1 MKHWTEPNGIFLI
14 RIPIEW
20 QYRNLAVA
28 DGAEESPYSFE
39 PYDEAIGCFQISCYP
54 FAELVPNPKQR
65 ALERMLKG
73 NWEHSRMDS
82 QDFDVHLFFGAKGDQ
97 ALIGKY
103 IYSRALRN
111 DPRVAKQLKIVR
123 GVLSSIVVVAPND
136 RKLAANL
143 NKYDRFVASLA
154 ASYDL
159 LYSAIESESY
169 VEIIVLSA
177 NQIDAF
183 LRLSIVL
190 AKQLQAE
197 SDDID
202 VKYLFQGED
211 EKGFVERVVFAHA
224 LELGVIDQATNDE
237 LINLYKFRNR
247 IVHRYIISS
256 LKTRDMLPIVSK
268 YLEMSE
274 RIRLVL
280 RGFEDQ
286 QVGKNFGIYG
296 RGFVRTE
303 IFDDIEIRRVHSWAN
318 DKHMLDRFKR
328 KVEEGST

>member
-14 RIPIEW
+14 NIPIEW

-28 DGAEESPYSFE
+28 NGREESPYSFE
-39 PYDEAIGCFQISCYP
+39 PYEEAIGCFQISCYP
-54 FAELVPNPKQR
+54 LAELAPNLRQR
-65 ALERMLKG
+65 ASEGKLKG
-73 NWEHSRMDS
+73 HWDHSRMDT
-82 QDFDVHLFFGAKGDQ
+82 QDFDVHLFFGADDDQ

-103 IYSRALRN
+103 IYAMTLRN
-111 DPRVAKQLKIVR
+111 DARVAKQLKIVR
-123 GVLSSIVVVAPND
+123 EVLSSIVVVPPND

-143 NKYDRFVASLA
+143 NKHDQFLASLA

-190 AKQLQAE
+190 AKQLQVE

-202 VKYLFQGED
+202 VKYLFQGAG
-211 EKGFVERVVFAHA
+211 EKGLLERIVFNDA
-224 LELGVIDQATNDE
+224 LEMAVIDQATHDE
-237 LINLYKFRNR
+237 LSDLYDFRNR
-247 IVHRYIISS
+247 IVHRYVISS
-256 LKTRDMLPIVSK
+256 LKTRDMIPVVGK
-268 YLEMSE
+268 YLAMSE

-280 RGFEDQ
+280 RGFEEQ

-296 RGFVRTE
+296 RGFVRNE
-303 IFDDIEIRRVHSWAN
+303 SFDDMEIRRVHSWAN

-328 KVEEGST
+328 KVEEAKT